1 MKSLGLIDC
10 SNQVWYF
17 WYFFDKLPKK
27 FFNNFICFIIDHDFY
42 VIFFECI
49 TPSSSLSLEEIKLI
63 AFFIWIFHVS
73 DFFRLFIMS
82 FKYGL
87 IVLRYSS
94 TDSVFLSPLLLQ
106 KCFIITFYKKISN
119 ISNYSVFNCFI
130 FFF

>member
-42 VIFFECI
+42 VIFFEYI

-63 AFFIWIFHVS
+63 PFFIWIFHVS

-106 KCFIITFYKKISN
+106 KCFIITFYKNVSN
-119 ISNYSVFNCFI
+119 ISNYSLSNCFI

>member
-42 VIFFECI
+42 VIFSECI

-63 AFFIWIFHVS
+63 PFFIWIFHVS

-106 KCFIITFYKKISN
+106 KCLIITFYKKISN
-119 ISNYSVFNCFI
+119 ISNYSLSNCFI